1 MIWVVLGPDNFDLS
15 LCLSVFV

>member
-15 LCLSVFV
+15 LWISVFV